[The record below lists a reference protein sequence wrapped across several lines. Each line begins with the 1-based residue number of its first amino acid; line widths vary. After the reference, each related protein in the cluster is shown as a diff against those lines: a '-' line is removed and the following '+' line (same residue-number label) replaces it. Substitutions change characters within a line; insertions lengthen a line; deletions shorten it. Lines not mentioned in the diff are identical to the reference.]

1 MKLAVV
7 LRHDCWLLHLLGHPI
22 SLQRSFHVPSC
33 VRRSHCV
40 LLQTCDPDM
49 CSQLAVAERHCF
61 PYGCFITFT
70 FVCLFMLLYHGF
82 VVPVAFI
89 TFFFF
94 HILCFVCTP
103 PLFIVSCILF
113 FFLLLP
119 LSYYLC
125 LFLVMW
131 TVVKGW
137 WKQRVHVPT
146 SCFVALWKYLCLYVF
161 LWSLL
166 FKCPESIF
174 SLSHPLPLLSPHLCV
189 RWCQRWWRE
198 NSAHWEENSVS
209 IFGSLVVPS

>member
-94 HILCFVCTP
+94 IFYALYVLPPFLLYHAFFFFSIAAFVILFVFISSNVNCCERLVKTEGACTHFVFCCSLEVLVPLCF
-103 PLFIVSCILF
+103 
-113 FFLLLP
+113 
-119 LSYYLC
+119 
-125 LFLVMW
+125 
-131 TVVKGW
+131 
-137 WKQRVHVPT
+137 
-146 SCFVALWKYLCLYVF
+146 
-161 LWSLL
+161 
-166 FKCPESIF
+166 
-174 SLSHPLPLLSPHLCV
+174 
-189 RWCQRWWRE
+189 
-198 NSAHWEENSVS
+198 
-209 IFGSLVVPS
+209 LVVFII